1 MYLTFLFCSVCCS
14 EFGSL
19 LWGDEV
25 KSVKSPTRL
34 APSLAGGFHPR
45 GNVSFAIS
53 HARVSFQKGR
63 IFFFSPP
70 GELDLRLSCVNL
82 APFKVSILN
91 KRTVFL
97 PVFASIHYERAYISG
112 GERLVFLCTTPQVCT
127 ARQQAVHTHTQEP
140 IGRIAIF
147 LWSSVFGCTY
157 YLIFYVIYPKTMLYS
172 PHIYTNKC
180 YGWYTFHKHMG
191 AYTFLS
197 NPTTFIML

>member
-1 MYLTFLFCSVCCS
+1 M
-14 EFGSL
+14 
-19 LWGDEV
+19 

-63 IFFFSPP
+63 IFFFFFFSPP

-127 ARQQAVHTHTQEP
+127 ARQQAVHT
-140 IGRIAIF
+140 
-147 LWSSVFGCTY
+147 L
-157 YLIFYVIYPKTMLYS
+157 K
-172 PHIYTNKC
+172 
-180 YGWYTFHKHMG
+180 
-191 AYTFLS
+191 
-197 NPTTFIML
+197 NPLVG